1 MLDEL
6 LGLLGEAVRGASAS
20 RHPCPYYARYYDLP
34 GHNPRAT
41 CAHGCWDEPRCVT
54 DEPIEGWGSFPDRQ
68 LPTKETA

>member
-6 LGLLGEAVRGASAS
+6 LELLEDAVGANTAS
-20 RHPCPYYARYYDLP
+20 RHPCAYYARYYGLP
-34 GHNPRAT
+34 GCNPNAT
-41 CAHGCWDEPRCVT
+41 CTEGCWDEPRCVT